1 MDHRRPKLW
10 NGPNALGEALVRGL
24 ELTGSPY
31 LTAIAGDVYAGVMD
45 GKGEVKFGGEVL
57 PVGYITT
64 PATDEFP
71 AGVDDAPAFANLK
84 ARVTRDVP
92 MLCGSCVLWGDVKN
106 DEVITGNPNVPSS
119 ARPHQIVSRYIP
131 FVGNTLYEP
140 LQQKKMIGPE
150 AAVYM
155 HGWKIAAPGPVL
167 GACITT
173 LERKYLTVVVAN
185 SDTSLSVYIAKL
197 PGAKKKAAK
206 QYGHMKNAKRVG
218 GNLSPDWSLINT
230 YTVSTGFK
238 LWQLFTFSDDGRRGG
253 AVIHRL
259 TDYGATVPDLSSR
272 ETSLLSINISALPSG
287 EVVAEF
293 SSQASAANGIRLLT
307 RQNPSDG
314 DYVVFPDEYLPGDKW
329 LGLLTIRINGVTTRH
344 YTGVHGSYAEF
355 IDACRAIVDPIA
367 DTLDY
372 KLTDEEGMVYYGY
385 NDEIELRAERYY
397 VGNRTR
403 IRKNTLTST
412 YESTLAGE
420 DLLGVAYD
428 EGIEYVVKA
437 RVTSG
442 VMQCTEAQHY
452 IQEFSRP
459 ASPDG
464 EFNDHYNGVDLG
476 SHLTVETGS
485 TFSFSGDLSYEVV
498 VGDRPIVRVT
508 ALGGGSCSPSRKSR
522 SDGPLFGQPALSPP
536 MYTDTNVAQS
546 GEFTQT
552 AVIDLSPVQFA
563 AAEVTP
569 TREIVVT
576 TTFGVEDTSADF
588 PNWYAT
594 DVVSERYSL
603 RVEGGVA
610 WQSANYTDSYT
621 RRQTARGLPTTDSFS
636 LRILSLIARDA
647 SEGVIVPA
655 VPFAAL
661 PTAATAAEKNPM
673 TEALWGVPNPLY
685 TLVTTRN
692 GFLPANEANCSEALL
707 IHGYGAARKKTGFV
721 SALSHTQKY
730 ATAFVTAATDDP
742 SVLEVKHNIED
753 DSLRF
758 PVLRVV

>member
-1 MDHRRPKLW
+1 MDHKRPKLW

-185 SDTSLSVYIAKL
+185 SDTSLTVYVAAL
-197 PGAKKKAAK
+197 PAAKKKAAK
-206 QYGHMKNAKRVG
+206 QYGTMKNAKRVG
-218 GNLSPDWSLINT
+218 GELSPDWSLVNT
-230 YTVSTGFK
+230 HTVSTGFK
-238 LWQLFTFSDDGRRGG
+238 LWQLFTFSEDGKRGG

-259 TDYGATVPDLSSR
+259 TGPYGVR
-272 ETSLLSINISALPSG
+272 ETSLLRITISALPSG
-287 EVVAEF
+287 EIEAEF
-293 SSQASAANGIRLLT
+293 SAQVSEANGITLLT
-307 RQNPSDG
+307 KQNLSDG
-314 DYVVFPDEYLPGDKW
+314 DYVAFPDEYLPGDKW
-329 LGLLTIRINGVTTRH
+329 LGLLTVRINDVATRH
-344 YTGVHGSYAEF
+344 YTGVHGSYTEF
-355 IDACRAIVDPIA
+355 IDACRDIIDPIA

-385 NDEIELRAERYY
+385 NYEIELRAERYA
-397 VGNRTR
+397 VGNGTR
-403 IRKNTLTST
+403 IRKSTLTAT

-428 EGIEYVVKA
+428 AGVECVVKA

-442 VMQCTEAQHY
+442 AMQCMETRYDTE
-452 IQEFSRP
+452 EVSRP
-459 ASPDG
+459 TSSDG
-464 EFNDHYNGVDLG
+464 EFSDHYNGVDLG
-476 SHLTVETGS
+476 SYLAVEAGS

-498 VGDRPIVRVT
+498 VGERPIARVT
-508 ALGGGSCSPSRKSR
+508 ARGGGSCSPSRKSR
-522 SDGPLFGQPALSPP
+522 SDGPLFGQPALAPSVPV
-536 MYTDTNVAQS
+536 DVNIAQS
-546 GEFTQT
+546 GEFIQT
-552 AVIDLSPVQFA
+552 ATVELSPIQVA
-563 AAEVTP
+563 GAEVTP
-569 TREIVVT
+569 AREIAVA
-576 TTFGVEDTSADF
+576 TTFGVEDTLEPF
-588 PNWYAT
+588 PNWYAS

-603 RVEGGVA
+603 HVEGEVV
-610 WQSANYTDSYT
+610 WQSANYTDNYK
-621 RRQTARGLPTTDSFS
+621 RRQTARALPATDSFS
-636 LRILSLIARDA
+636 LRILSLIARDVR
-647 SEGVIVPA
+647 EGTIVPA

-661 PTAATAAEKNPM
+661 PTAATAAEKNTM

-685 TLVTTRN
+685 TLNTERN
-692 GFLPANEANCSEALL
+692 GLLPANEANCSEALL

-721 SALSHTQKY
+721 SALSHTRKY
-730 ATAFVTAATDDP
+730 TTAFVTAAADAP
-742 SVLEVKHNIED
+742 SVLEVKHNFED
-753 DSLRF
+753 ESLRF